1 MKNYFWLI
9 LFLFVSNT
17 SISQVD
23 SLKYYFE
30 KNDFNKT
37 IIYGEKL
44 LEGFNENYFPKNQ
57 KYVYTLDY
65 LLLSYQN
72 NQSFDKDA
80 GGETTFLEIGN
91 PNSTFT
97 YTGASTHHIS
107 IPTVDLKEIILSW
120 IEFLTINGIVK

>member
-1 MKNYFWLI
+1 MNTVI
-9 LFLFVSNT
+9 LNQYKISFEFSTTFNDVMVKQIEISN
-17 SISQVD
+17 
-23 SLKYYFE
+23 
-30 KNDFNKT
+30 
-37 IIYGEKL
+37 
-44 LEGFNENYFPKNQ
+44 
-57 KYVYTLDY
+57 
-65 LLLSYQN
+65 LSYVLSAFLMENPYVTYLTNEVLVEINKALN

>member
-80 GGETTFLEIGN
+80 GGETTFL
-91 PNSTFT
+91 
-97 YTGASTHHIS
+97 
-107 IPTVDLKEIILSW
+107 
-120 IEFLTINGIVK
+120 